1 MGLFE
6 FLFPPSASSNRN
18 LLKRIADQ
26 QKWKTQKNDHVVKRL
41 EDRIDELEND
51 FMTLTLSLASLL
63 DRINEKGLITRDE
76 VREKMSQLDELDGL
90 KDGKLPVSLLRNW
103 TNPSEDLL

>member
-1 MGLFE
+1 MGLFD
-6 FLFPPSASSNRN
+6 FLFPPNASSNHN
-18 LLKRIADQ
+18 SLKRIADQ
-26 QKWKTQKNDHVVKRL
+26 QKWKSLKNDHVVARL

-63 DRINEKGLITRDE
+63 DTINEKGLITRDE
-76 VREKMSQLDELDGL
+76 VKEKMSQLDDLDGL

-103 TNPSEDLL
+103 TNPSVP

>member
-1 MGLFE
+1 MGLFD
-6 FLFPPSASSNRN
+6 FLFPPNASSNHN
-18 LLKRIADQ
+18 SLKRIADQ
-26 QKWKTQKNDHVVKRL
+26 QKWKSLKNDHVVARL

-63 DRINEKGLITRDE
+63 DTINEKGLITRDE
-76 VREKMSQLDELDGL
+76 VKEKMSQLDDLDGL

-103 TNPSEDLL
+103 TNPSEP